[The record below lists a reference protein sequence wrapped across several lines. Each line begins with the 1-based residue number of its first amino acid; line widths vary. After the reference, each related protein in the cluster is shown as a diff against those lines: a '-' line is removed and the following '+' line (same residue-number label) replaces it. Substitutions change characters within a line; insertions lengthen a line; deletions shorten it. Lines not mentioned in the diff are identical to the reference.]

1 MRRIQRW
8 IIAGFIFF
16 ALLVYFLGRPVGGI
30 TVLTYHHVGE
40 GKEWYYVGAS
50 EFETQLKFLQE
61 NGFQV
66 LNLAEAS
73 EILAGKGVMPQRP
86 VVITFDDGYED
97 NYTAALPILEK
108 YGMRATFFITTGK
121 MGQPDYLTWE
131 QVRAMQKRGMEIGS
145 HTVNHYTLNEI
156 NLKEFERELLSSR
169 LMLQN
174 NMEIAAVFFANPF
187 GETAPAVV
195 ELLRKTGYQAA
206 CASVVGINRPG
217 ENPYRLK
224 RMSVPRSSI
233 GLWEFRLRLWRL
245 YAGARLGI
253 W

>member
-1 MRRIQRW
+1 MRRGKRR
-8 IIAGFIFF
+8 IIAGMIFF
-16 ALLVYFLGRPVGGI
+16 VLLLYFLGRPTEGI
-30 TVLTYHHVGE
+30 PVLTYHHVGD
-40 GKEWYYVGAS
+40 GKEWYYVGAG
-50 EFETQLKFLQE
+50 EFETHLKYLKE
-61 NGFQV
+61 NGFSV

-73 EILAGKGVMPQRP
+73 EVLAGKRAMPQRP
-86 VVITFDDGYED
+86 VVVTFDDGYED
-97 NYTAALPILEK
+97 NFSAALPLLEK

-121 MGQPDYLTWE
+121 MGQPEYLTWS
-131 QVRAMQKRGMEIGS
+131 QARAMQKRGMEIGS

-169 LMLQN
+169 LMLQSN
-174 NMEIAAVFFANPF
+174 IPMPAVFFANPF

-233 GLWEFRLRLWRL
+233 GIWEFRLRLWRL